1 MKVFWQLGWFFK
13 REWRRYVGAM
23 IILVFVSVFELIPPM
38 AVGHVVDGVVTGDI
52 STQTLLW
59 LLAGMLAI
67 WGVVYLLRIVWRV
80 WLFGA
85 AAELGS
91 VLRNRLYD
99 HFTRQSPHFFRRYPS
114 GDIMARSTNDVKAVV
129 MTAGEGVLTAGD
141 SIITGAAVLIVMV
154 TQISWQLTILALL
167 PMPVMAF
174 LVNRFGRRLHHTF
187 TESQA
192 AFSELSEVSQSSLSA
207 VRMVRAFGLEQHQ
220 MTQFDQVA
228 DRTGEKNLAVARV
241 DALFSPVIQGTI
253 GASFFFTVSGGG
265 YLVATGQMSLGD
277 LTAFTLYQGLMIWPM
292 LAIAW
297 LFNIIERGRAAWTRI
312 DALMQEQP
320 DIVGGEQRLPDQ
332 MQPLTIAID
341 AFKWQPDDSF
351 AVKGLNITLNPGE
364 MLGIAGPVGSGK
376 STLLQLLLHLTTLDK
391 GDIRYG
397 DVLITNADLS
407 SWRQRFAVVTQT
419 PFLFS
424 RSIAENI
431 ALGRPDATQ
440 AEIEQAATL
449 ACIDEDIRQLPYGYE
464 TAVGEKGIT
473 LSGGQKQR
481 ISIARALLV
490 GAECLILDDAL
501 SAVDGD
507 TEHRILHNLQ
517 QHQHTRTTIVIAHRL
532 SALENADEIVVLSH
546 GQIRERGKHRQ
557 LIQQPG
563 WYQEMHQYQQLEA
576 ALDADEE
583 PRHD

>member
-38 AVGHVVDGVVTGDI
+38 AVGHVVDGVVAGDI

-154 TQISWQLTILALL
+154 SQISWQLTILALL
-167 PMPVMAF
+167 PMPMMAF

-220 MTQFDQVA
+220 MNQFDQVA

-265 YLVATGQMSLGD
+265 YLVAMGEMSLGD

-320 DIVGGEQRLPDQ
+320 DIVGGEQRLSEQ
-332 MQPLTIAID
+332 VQPLTIAID
-341 AFKWQPDDSF
+341 AFKWQPDDRF
-351 AVKGLNITLNPGE
+351 AVKDVNITLNPGE
-364 MLGIAGPVGSGK
+364 ILGIAGPVGSGK

-397 DVLITNADLS
+397 DLSIANADLS

-440 AEIEQAATL
+440 TEIEHAAHL
-449 ACIDEDIRQLPYGYE
+449 ACIDEDIRQLPQGYQ

-507 TEHRILHNLQ
+507 TEHRILQNLQ
-517 QHQHTRTTIVIAHRL
+517 QHQQTRTTIVIAHRL
-532 SALENADEIVVLSH
+532 SALESANEIVVLSH
-546 GQIRERGKHRQ
+546 GQIRERGQHRQ

-583 PRHD
+583 PRND